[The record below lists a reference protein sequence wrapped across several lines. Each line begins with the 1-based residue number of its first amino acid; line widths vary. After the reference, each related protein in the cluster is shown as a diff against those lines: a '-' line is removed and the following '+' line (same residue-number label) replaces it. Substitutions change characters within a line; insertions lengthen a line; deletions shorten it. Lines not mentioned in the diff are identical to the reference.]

1 MEVVGRSDELQAIDA
16 WLDGVPEDVLL
27 LEGEAGIG
35 KTTLWSATVDKAAAH
50 GYRVLRA
57 RAAQTEA
64 QLAFAVLRDLL
75 DETFDEIADGL
86 PGPQREAL
94 AVTLLRESP
103 RDAPP
108 DHGAIGVALLST
120 LRALGAS
127 GPTLVAV
134 DEAQWID
141 TASAGALAYALRRL
155 GTAGVAVLL
164 AQRDGSDPRLLS
176 SLPAARLRTVTLGPM
191 SMGAL
196 ARILHEHLGTAYSR
210 PALHRISETSGG
222 NPFYALELARA
233 FAEHRHPLGPAA
245 ALPVPPTLHELV
257 ASRLVALPRATR
269 EVLLV
274 AAALARPGL
283 DTVERCLGRDPRVP
297 LEPAIRAHVAS
308 VERDTVDFAHP
319 LYAAAVYGLATE
331 GERQELHRRL
341 AAILS
346 DTEECA
352 RHLALSARGP
362 DATIADALEHAAAEA
377 RVRIASAE
385 LYEAATRFTPPSDVE
400 ARARRT
406 LAGAAAMFDAG
417 DAERARQSLLA
428 LVEETRDGG
437 AIHIDAQLLLGRIL
451 ADVGSATDAMALWKD
466 ALEATDDDGRVA
478 DIRSCM
484 VTIALYAGRPG
495 EALDHARAAVIAAEG
510 SQDTARIAYA
520 LAAQAAA
527 SLAVG
532 DPSYRRFLR
541 KALDLE
547 RGHDLRGSAWDW
559 SPSDVAAACALRT
572 FDLEEMRDRFGTLY
586 DKGQAEGNVDLEQ
599 YGAYG
604 LAIAAL
610 AAGEIRRADELTTIV
625 EELVGVTGS
634 MQRPSQRLRAEIDA
648 HVGDVERARTTL
660 SAIAEDSEARGEKR
674 YAWQARVAL
683 GALELAQGAAAV
695 AAAELRA
702 ARAIAAEVDMREPWV
717 LTSLVDE
724 VEAATEAN
732 LEAQARDAR
741 AAASHL
747 ASSTWHKPL
756 LQRADAVQRM
766 HAGELEQ
773 AEALL
778 ESALTVDTLSR
789 LPVQHART
797 ALTLGRVQRRA
808 RKLRAARTTL
818 GEALEEFERSGASL
832 WAARAREEIAR
843 IGGRTRSP
851 GRLTPGEERVA
862 ALVVEGR
869 SNKQVASELVVSV
882 HTVESALTSIY
893 RKLDVHSRTEMA
905 HKLAE
910 LTTSKH

>member
-1 MEVVGRSDELQAIDA
+1 MEVVGRGDELQAIDA
-16 WLDGVPEDVLL
+16 WLDGAPEDVLL
-27 LEGEAGIG
+27 LEGEVGIG
-35 KTTLWSATVDKAAAH
+35 KTTLWSAAVDKAASH
-50 GYRVLRA
+50 RYRVLRA

-75 DETFDEIADGL
+75 DETFDEIADRL
-86 PGPQREAL
+86 PEPQREAL

-103 RDAPP
+103 RGEPP
-108 DHGAIGVALLST
+108 DHGIIGVALLST

-141 TASAGALAYALRRL
+141 AASAGALAYALRRL

-164 AQRDGSDPRLLS
+164 AQRVASDPRLLS
-176 SLPAARLRTVTLGPM
+176 SLPAARLQTVTLGPM

-233 FAEHRHPLGPAA
+233 FAEHLHPLGPAA
-245 ALPVPPTLHELV
+245 ALPVSPTLHELV

-283 DTVERCLGRDPRVP
+283 DTVERFLGQDPLVP

-308 VERDTVDFAHP
+308 VARDTVVFAHP
-319 LYAAAVYGLATE
+319 LYAAAVYGRATE
-331 GERQELHRRL
+331 GERQELHHRL

-346 DTEECA
+346 DTEERA

-377 RVRIASAE
+377 HVRIASAE

-417 DAERARQSLLA
+417 DTERARQILVA
-428 LVEETRDGG
+428 LVEETREG
-437 AIHIDAQLLLGRIL
+437 ANHIDAQLLLGRIL
-451 ADVGSATDAMALWKD
+451 ADVGSPTDAMSLWKD
-466 ALEATDDDGRVA
+466 ALAATDDDGRVA

-495 EALDHARAAVIAAEG
+495 EALDNARAAVIAAEG
-510 SQDTARIAYA
+510 SQDTARMAYA
-520 LAAQAAA
+520 LAAHAAA

-541 KALDLE
+541 EALDLE
-547 RGHDLRGSAWDW
+547 RGHNLRGSAWDW

-572 FDLEEMRDRFGTLY
+572 FDIEEMRHRFGALY

-610 AAGEIRRADELTTIV
+610 AAGEIRRADELTTLV

-648 HVGDVERARTTL
+648 HVGDGERARTML

-683 GALELAQGAAAV
+683 GALELAEGAAAV

-724 VEAATEAN
+724 VEAATVAN

-747 ASSTWHKPL
+747 ASSAWHEPL

-778 ESALTVDTLSR
+778 ESALTLDSLSR

-808 RKLRAARTTL
+808 RKLRAARATL
-818 GEALEEFERSGASL
+818 VEALEEFERCGASL
-832 WAARAREEIAR
+832 WGARAREEIAR
-843 IGGRTRSP
+843 IGGRAGSP

-862 ALVVEGR
+862 ALVAEGK
-869 SNKQVASELVVSV
+869 SNKEVASELVISV
-882 HTVESALTSIY
+882 HTVEAALTSIY

-905 HKLAE
+905 RKLVE
-910 LTTSKH
+910 TTASKH